1 MIRALL
7 RLAWDWVVF
16 LIQGCQHPKCE
27 PEGSVP
33 VPVDG
38 VIVIF
43 FLETCTVCG
52 ITLIHEA

>member
-1 MIRALL
+1 MRTARLL
-7 RLAWDWVVF
+7 WDHIVF
-16 LIQGCQHPKCE
+16 FFQGCRHPKCE

-33 VPVDG
+33 VPVDC

-52 ITLIHEA
+52 ITLIHEV